1 MKITDL
7 LTKPATVQ
15 LIDVVSGE
23 KLPVFVKVKPA
34 EDKAVK
40 EVIRQAL
47 IDAPQMPTET
57 ATDVDKLDYV
67 NAIDRT
73 ERQILAARVLA
84 VEGVEELAQTPEAI
98 EAFILS
104 LPAEYIHQIQEV
116 ISDRKVFFR

>member
-47 IDAPQMPTET
+47 IDAPQMPTEN
-57 ATDVDKLDYV
+57 ATDVEKLDYV

-84 VEGVEELAQTPEAI
+84 VEGVDELAQTPEAI

-104 LPAEYIHQIQEV
+104 LPAEYIQQIQEV

>member
-47 IDAPQMPTET
+47 VDAPQMPTEN
-57 ATDVDKLDYV
+57 ATDVEKLDYV

-84 VEGVEELAQTPEAI
+84 VEGVDELAQTPEAI

-104 LPAEYIHQIQEV
+104 LPSEYIQQIQEV

>member
-47 IDAPQMPTET
+47 IDAPQMPTEN
-57 ATDVDKLDYV
+57 ATDVEKLDYV

-104 LPAEYIHQIQEV
+104 LPAEYIQQIQEV

>member
-47 IDAPQMPTET
+47 IDAPQMPTEN
-57 ATDVDKLDYV
+57 ATDVEKLDYV

-104 LPAEYIHQIQEV
+104 LPAEYIQQIQEV
-116 ISDRKVFFR
+116 IADRKVFFR